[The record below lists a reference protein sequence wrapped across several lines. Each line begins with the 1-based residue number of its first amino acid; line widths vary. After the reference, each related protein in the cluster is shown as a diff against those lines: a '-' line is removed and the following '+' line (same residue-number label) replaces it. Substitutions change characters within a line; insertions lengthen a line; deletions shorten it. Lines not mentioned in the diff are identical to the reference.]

1 MAADTDHAKDVIARG
16 ERHQRRL
23 QSALAA
29 LTRRVVQLMG
39 QAPLRDGQLFD
50 LEWAVNARAQI
61 AQFVSEEYLTEID
74 DIIQE
79 YALVA
84 QQAEAMLGQYTTLAR
99 LDETVVRQLQSLS
112 FRGLETLGDE
122 FVEAVATQVYAN
134 TLTGLP
140 FADAIAQIQQSV
152 DADLGR
158 YAQVALN
165 DGLMDF
171 DRTITTNMSLEAGA
185 TSFKYFGPD
194 DSKTR
199 DHCEKYVGRTMTIQ
213 EIREAWSDSWS
224 GKREGSPLVV
234 AGGFNCRHR
243 FRPVFQGG
251 E

>member
-1 MAADTDHAKDVIARG
+1 MAADTDHAKDVIARA

-23 QSALAA
+23 QSALAI
-29 LTRRVVQLMG
+29 LTRRIVQLLG
-39 QAPLRDGQLFD
+39 EAPLRDGQLYD
-50 LEWAVNARAQI
+50 LQWAVNARTTI
-61 AQFVSEEYLTEID
+61 AQLVQEEYLSEID
-74 DIIQE
+74 DIIRE

-84 QQAEAMLGQYTTLAR
+84 DQAEAMLRNYTALAQ
-99 LDETVVRQLQSLS
+99 LDSTVVRQLQQLS

-140 FADAIAQIQQSV
+140 FAQALEQIQQSV

-185 TSFKYFGPD
+185 TEFKYFGPD

-199 DHCEKYVGRTMTIQ
+199 DHCEKYVGKTMTID
-213 EIREAWSDSWS
+213 EIREAWSDSWA
-224 GKREGSPLVV
+224 GKREGSPFVV

-243 FRPVFQGG
+243 FRPVF
-251 E
+251 

>member
-1 MAADTDHAKDVIARG
+1 MAADTDHARDVIGRA
-16 ERHQRRL
+16 ERHQVRL
-23 QSALAA
+23 QSALAV
-29 LTRRVVQLMG
+29 LTRRIVQLLG
-39 QAPLRDGQLFD
+39 DAPLRDGQLYD
-50 LEWAVNARAQI
+50 LQWAVNARTTI
-61 AQFVSEEYLTEID
+61 AQLVQEEYLSEID
-74 DIIQE
+74 DIIRE

-84 QQAEAMLGQYTTLAR
+84 DQAQAMLRNYTALAQ
-99 LDETVVRQLQSLS
+99 LDSTVVRQLQQLS

-140 FADAIAQIQQSV
+140 FAQALEQIQQSV

-185 TSFKYFGPD
+185 TEFKYFGPD

-199 DHCEKYVGRTMTIQ
+199 DHCEKYVGKTMTIE

-224 GKREGSPLVV
+224 GKREGSPFVV

-243 FRPVFQGG
+243 FRPVF
-251 E
+251 

>member
-1 MAADTDHAKDVIARG
+1 MAADTDHAKYVIGRA
-16 ERHQRRL
+16 ERHQVRL
-23 QSALAA
+23 QSALEV
-29 LTRRVVQLMG
+29 LTRRILQLLG
-39 QAPLRDGQLFD
+39 DAPLRDGQLYD
-50 LEWAVNARAQI
+50 LQWAVNARTTI
-61 AQFVSEEYLTEID
+61 AQLVQEEYLSEID
-74 DIIQE
+74 DIIRE

-84 QQAEAMLGQYTTLAR
+84 DQAEAMLRNYTALAQ
-99 LDETVVRQLQSLS
+99 LDSTVVAQLQQLS

-140 FADAIAQIQQSV
+140 FAQALEQIQQSV

-185 TSFKYFGPD
+185 TEFKYFGPD

-199 DHCEKYVGRTMTIQ
+199 DHCEKYVGKTMTIE

-224 GKREGSPLVV
+224 GKREGSPFVV

-243 FRPVFQGG
+243 FRPVF
-251 E
+251 

>member
-1 MAADTDHAKDVIARG
+1 MAADTDHAKDVIGRA
-16 ERHQRRL
+16 ERHQVRL
-23 QSALAA
+23 QSALAV
-29 LTRRVVQLMG
+29 LTRRIVQLLG
-39 QAPLRDGQLFD
+39 DAPLRDGQLYD
-50 LEWAVNARAQI
+50 LQWAVNARTTI
-61 AQFVSEEYLTEID
+61 AQLVQEEYLSEID
-74 DIIQE
+74 DIIRE

-84 QQAEAMLGQYTTLAR
+84 DQAEAMLRNYTALAQ
-99 LDETVVRQLQSLS
+99 LDSTVVAQLQQLS

-140 FADAIAQIQQSV
+140 FAQALEQIQQSV

-185 TSFKYFGPD
+185 TEFKYFGPD

-199 DHCEKYVGRTMTIQ
+199 DHCEKYVGKTMTIE

-224 GKREGSPLVV
+224 GKREGSPFVV

-243 FRPVFQGG
+243 FRPVF
-251 E
+251 

>member
-1 MAADTDHAKDVIARG
+1 M
-16 ERHQRRL
+16 
-23 QSALAA
+23 QSALAV
-29 LTRRVVQLMG
+29 LTRRIVQLLG
-39 QAPLRDGQLFD
+39 EAPLRDGQLYD
-50 LEWAVNARAQI
+50 LQWAVNARTTI
-61 AQFVSEEYLTEID
+61 AQLVQEEYLSEID
-74 DIIQE
+74 DIIRD
-79 YALVA
+79 YAIVA
-84 QQAEAMLGQYTTLAR
+84 EQAEAMLRNYTALAQ
-99 LDETVVRQLQSLS
+99 LDSTVVRQLQQLS

-140 FADAIAQIQQSV
+140 FAQALEQIQQSV

-185 TSFKYFGPD
+185 TEFKYFGPD

-199 DHCEKYVGRTMTIQ
+199 DHCEKYVGKTMTID
-213 EIREAWSDSWS
+213 EIREAWSDSWA
-224 GKREGSPLVV
+224 GKREGSPFVV

-243 FRPVFQGG
+243 FRPVF
-251 E
+251 

>member
-1 MAADTDHAKDVIARG
+1 MAADTDHAKDVIGRA

-23 QSALAA
+23 QSALAV
-29 LTRRVVQLMG
+29 LTRRIVQLLG
-39 QAPLRDGQLFD
+39 EAPLRDGQLYD
-50 LEWAVNARAQI
+50 LQWAVNARTTI
-61 AQFVSEEYLTEID
+61 AQLVQEEYLSEID
-74 DIIQE
+74 DIIRD

-84 QQAEAMLGQYTTLAR
+84 EQAEAMLRNYTALAQ
-99 LDETVVRQLQSLS
+99 LDSTVVRQLQQLS

-140 FADAIAQIQQSV
+140 FAQALEQIQQSV

-185 TSFKYFGPD
+185 TEFKYFGPD

-199 DHCEKYVGRTMTIQ
+199 DHCEKYVGKTMTID
-213 EIREAWSDSWS
+213 EIREAWSDSWA
-224 GKREGSPLVV
+224 GKREGSPFVV

-243 FRPVFQGG
+243 FRPVF
-251 E
+251 

>member
-1 MAADTDHAKDVIARG
+1 M
-16 ERHQRRL
+16 
-23 QSALAA
+23 QSALTV
-29 LTRRVVQLMG
+29 LTRRIVQLLG
-39 QAPLRDGQLFD
+39 EAPLRDGQLFD
-50 LEWAVNARAQI
+50 LQWAVNARTTI
-61 AQFVSEEYLTEID
+61 AQLVQEEYLSEID
-74 DIIQE
+74 DIIRE

-84 QQAEAMLGQYTTLAR
+84 DQAEAMLRNYTALAQ
-99 LDETVVRQLQSLS
+99 LDSTVVRQLQQLS

-140 FADAIAQIQQSV
+140 FAQALEQIQQSV

-185 TSFKYFGPD
+185 TEFKYFGPD

-199 DHCEKYVGRTMTIQ
+199 DHCEKYVGKTMTID
-213 EIREAWSDSWS
+213 EIRKAWSDSWA
-224 GKREGSPLVV
+224 GKREGSPFVV

-243 FRPVFQGG
+243 FRPVF
-251 E
+251 

>member
-1 MAADTDHAKDVIARG
+1 MAADTDHAKDVIGRA

-23 QSALAA
+23 QSALTV
-29 LTRRVVQLMG
+29 LTRRIVQLLG
-39 QAPLRDGQLFD
+39 EAPLRDGQLYD
-50 LEWAVNARAQI
+50 LQWAVNARTTI
-61 AQFVSEEYLTEID
+61 AQLVQEEYLSEID
-74 DIIQE
+74 DIIRE

-84 QQAEAMLGQYTTLAR
+84 DQAEAMLRNYTALAQ
-99 LDETVVRQLQSLS
+99 LDSTVVRQLQQLS
-112 FRGLETLGDE
+112 FRGLETLGNE

-140 FADAIAQIQQSV
+140 FAQALEQIQQSV

-185 TSFKYFGPD
+185 TEFKYFGPD

-199 DHCEKYVGRTMTIQ
+199 DHCEKYVGKTMTID
-213 EIREAWSDSWS
+213 EIREAWSDSWA
-224 GKREGSPLVV
+224 GKREGSPFVV

-243 FRPVFQGG
+243 FRPVF
-251 E
+251 

>member
-1 MAADTDHAKDVIARG
+1 M
-16 ERHQRRL
+16 
-23 QSALAA
+23 QSALAV
-29 LTRRVVQLMG
+29 LTRRIVQLLG
-39 QAPLRDGQLFD
+39 EAPLRDGQLYD
-50 LEWAVNARAQI
+50 LQWAVNARTTI
-61 AQFVSEEYLTEID
+61 AQLVQEEYLSEID
-74 DIIQE
+74 DIIRD

-84 QQAEAMLGQYTTLAR
+84 DQAEAMLRNYTALAQ
-99 LDETVVRQLQSLS
+99 LDSTVVRQLQQLS

-140 FADAIAQIQQSV
+140 FAQALEQIQQSV

-185 TSFKYFGPD
+185 TQFKYFGPD

-199 DHCEKYVGRTMTIQ
+199 DHCEKYVGKTMTID
-213 EIREAWSDSWS
+213 EIREAWSDSWA
-224 GKREGSPLVV
+224 GKREGSPFVV

-243 FRPVFQGG
+243 FRPVF
-251 E
+251 

>member
-1 MAADTDHAKDVIARG
+1 MAADTDHAKDVIGRA

-23 QSALAA
+23 QSALAV
-29 LTRRVVQLMG
+29 LTRRIVHLLG
-39 QAPLRDGQLFD
+39 EAPLQDGQLYD
-50 LEWAVNARAQI
+50 LQWAVNARTTI
-61 AQFVSEEYLTEID
+61 AQLVQEEYLSEID
-74 DIIQE
+74 DIIRE

-84 QQAEAMLGQYTTLAR
+84 DQAEAMLSNYTALAQ
-99 LDETVVRQLQSLS
+99 LDSTVVRQLQQLS

-140 FADAIAQIQQSV
+140 FAQALEQIQQSV

-185 TSFKYFGPD
+185 TEFKYFGPD

-199 DHCEKYVGRTMTIQ
+199 DHCEKYVGKTMTIE
-213 EIREAWSDSWS
+213 EIRDAWSDSWA
-224 GKREGSPLVV
+224 GKREGSPFVV

-243 FRPVFQGG
+243 FRPVF
-251 E
+251 

>member
-1 MAADTDHAKDVIARG
+1 MAADTDHAKDVIGRA

-23 QSALAA
+23 QSALAV
-29 LTRRVVQLMG
+29 LTRRIVQLLG
-39 QAPLRDGQLFD
+39 EAPLQDGQLYD
-50 LEWAVNARAQI
+50 LQWAVNARTTI
-61 AQFVSEEYLTEID
+61 AQLVQEEYLSEID
-74 DIIQE
+74 DIIRE

-84 QQAEAMLGQYTTLAR
+84 DQAEAMLSNYTALAQ
-99 LDETVVRQLQSLS
+99 LDSTVVRQLQQLS

-140 FADAIAQIQQSV
+140 FAQALEQIQQSV

-185 TSFKYFGPD
+185 TEFKYFGPD

-199 DHCEKYVGRTMTIQ
+199 DHCEKYVGKTMTIE
-213 EIREAWSDSWS
+213 EIRDAWSDSWA
-224 GKREGSPLVV
+224 GKREGSPFVV

-243 FRPVFQGG
+243 FRPVF
-251 E
+251 

>member
-1 MAADTDHAKDVIARG
+1 MLRNYT
-16 ERHQRRL
+16 
-23 QSALAA
+23 ALA
-29 LTRRVVQLMG
+29 QL
-39 QAPLRDGQLFD
+39 D
-50 LEWAVNARAQI
+50 
-61 AQFVSEEYLTEID
+61 S
-74 DIIQE
+74 
-79 YALVA
+79 
-84 QQAEAMLGQYTTLAR
+84 
-99 LDETVVRQLQSLS
+99 TVVRQLQQLS

-140 FADAIAQIQQSV
+140 FAQALEQIQQSV

-185 TSFKYFGPD
+185 TEFKYFGPD

-199 DHCEKYVGRTMTIQ
+199 DHCEKYVGKTMTID
-213 EIREAWSDSWS
+213 EIREAWSDSWA
-224 GKREGSPLVV
+224 GKREGSPFVV

-243 FRPVFQGG
+243 FRPVF
-251 E
+251 

>member
-1 MAADTDHAKDVIARG
+1 MAADTDHAKDVIGRS

-23 QSALAA
+23 QSALAV
-29 LTRRVVQLMG
+29 LTRRIVQLLG
-39 QAPLRDGQLFD
+39 EAPLRDGQLYD
-50 LEWAVNARAQI
+50 LQWAVNARTTI
-61 AQFVSEEYLTEID
+61 AQLVQEEYLSEID
-74 DIIQE
+74 DIIRD
-79 YALVA
+79 YAIVA
-84 QQAEAMLGQYTTLAR
+84 EQAEAMLRNYTALAQ
-99 LDETVVRQLQSLS
+99 LDSTVVRQLQQLS

-140 FADAIAQIQQSV
+140 FAQALEQIQQSV

-185 TSFKYFGPD
+185 TEFKYFGPD

-199 DHCEKYVGRTMTIQ
+199 DHCEKYVGKTMTID
-213 EIREAWSDSWS
+213 EIREAWSDSWA
-224 GKREGSPLVV
+224 GKREGSPFVV

-243 FRPVFQGG
+243 FRPVF
-251 E
+251 